1 MNNNEWQPIETAPR
15 DKEIIGLFTN
25 GGIECVRLLWY
36 MSKKD
41 AIDYGQGIEDEGW
54 WSMRSSVTDEMV
66 EPTHWIPLP
75 KLPKL

>member
-1 MNNNEWQPIETAPR
+1 
-15 DKEIIGLFTN
+15 
-25 GGIECVRLLWY
+25 

-75 KLPKL
+75 KLPKI